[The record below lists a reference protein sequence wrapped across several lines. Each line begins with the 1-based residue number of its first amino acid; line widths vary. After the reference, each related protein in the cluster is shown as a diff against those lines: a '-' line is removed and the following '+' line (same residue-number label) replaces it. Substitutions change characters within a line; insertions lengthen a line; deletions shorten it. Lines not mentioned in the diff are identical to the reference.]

1 MCLVSGAHYTIS
13 CELFTVRHSILSL
26 RGNAPHDSIMPLL
39 IYSAR
44 IYGKMTDM
52 NIFDTHVHFPENP
65 QKIAE
70 ILGRAANA
78 GISNLMAVGGSG
90 ELNRAA
96 MMAAAAASEGSSAPT
111 VHLAL
116 GLDRDQ
122 VGSTGPQC
130 PRYDFSTIIDN
141 RKTISAIGE
150 IGLDFHYSPETAKA
164 QCDLFAAQLELAKE
178 LALPVV
184 IHTRDADDATL
195 SVLDENDFH
204 NGIIHCFT
212 GSVPFER
219 KLLDR
224 GFMISISGIVTFRA
238 AENVRDA
245 ARYAPDDRL
254 LIETDSPFLAP
265 VPMRGNENEPSF
277 LPHTL
282 KFLAELRNISPEALA
297 ILTTDNAKR
306 ILKC

>member
-1 MCLVSGAHYTIS
+1 
-13 CELFTVRHSILSL
+13 
-26 RGNAPHDSIMPLL
+26 
-39 IYSAR
+39 
-44 IYGKMTDM
+44 M
-52 NIFDTHVHFPENP
+52 NIFDTHAHFPEDPN
-65 QKIAE
+65 KTATLLE
-70 ILGRAANA
+70 RASAA
-78 GISNLMAVGGSG
+78 GVSRLMAVGGSP

-96 MMAAAAASEGSSAPT
+96 LLATSLADGTRPAPS
-111 VHLAL
+111 VFLAL
-116 GLDRDQ
+116 GMDRDQ
-122 VGSTGPQC
+122 TSAAGAAC
-130 PRYDFSTIIDN
+130 PKYDFSAVIDN
-141 RKTISAIGE
+141 RKRISAIGE
-150 IGLDFHYSPETAKA
+150 IGLDFHYAPETSKA
-164 QCDLFAAQLELAKE
+164 QSDLFAAQLELAKE
-178 LALPVV
+178 LDLPVV

-195 SVLDENDFH
+195 GVLDENDFH

-238 AENVRDA
+238 AENVREA
-245 ARYAPDDRL
+245 ARFAPDDRL

-282 KFLAELRNISPEALA
+282 KFIAEQRKTSPESLAL
-297 ILTTDNAKR
+297 LTTDNARR

>member
-1 MCLVSGAHYTIS
+1 M
-13 CELFTVRHSILSL
+13 E
-26 RGNAPHDSIMPLL
+26 
-39 IYSAR
+39 IY
-44 IYGKMTDM
+44 
-52 NIFDTHVHFPENP
+52 DTHAHFDED
-65 QKIAE
+65 
-70 ILGRAANA
+70 RAKTEATLARAHSA
-78 GISNLMAVGGSG
+78 GVTRLMAVGGSP

-96 MMAAAAASEGSSAPT
+96 ILAQSLAPDAT
-111 VHLAL
+111 RLAL
-116 GLDRDQ
+116 GADRDQ
-122 VGSTGPQC
+122 VGGACT
-130 PRYDFSTIIDN
+130 N
-141 RKTISAIGE
+141 EELASAVRTLHAAHSCAAVGE
-150 IGLDFHYSPETAKA
+150 IGLDFHYSPETKDA
-164 QCDLFAAQLELAKE
+164 QCDLFARQLALADE

-195 SVLDENDFH
+195 GVLDENDFH

-238 AENVRDA
+238 AENVREA

-265 VPMRGNENEPSF
+265 VPMRGTENEPSF
-277 LPHTL
+277 LPYTL
-282 KFLAELRNISPEALA
+282 KFLAEQRNTSPEALA
-297 ILTTDNAKR
+297 ILTTENARR